1 MSFHRPSTA
10 FFLSH
15 SLFFTWNN
23 PGLRLFDLR
32 SLPWLIKNAAPRSRM
47 HSSSKQAPL
56 EGGREGAAHSEKT
69 KIFRVNVFFSRR
81 STDLPP
87 SPFRREIN
95 VSNNASLE
103 IKLSYHSPFLAIFF
117 LREEWRIF
125 FNWKMVLNI
134 VLCIDHAKRK

>member
-56 EGGREGAAHSEKT
+56 EGGREGDAHSEKT

-103 IKLSYHSPFLAIFF
+103 IKLSYRSPFLAKPPSFFYGKNGEFF
-117 LREEWRIF
+117 LIGRWLSI
-125 FNWKMVLNI
+125 
-134 VLCIDHAKRK
+134 